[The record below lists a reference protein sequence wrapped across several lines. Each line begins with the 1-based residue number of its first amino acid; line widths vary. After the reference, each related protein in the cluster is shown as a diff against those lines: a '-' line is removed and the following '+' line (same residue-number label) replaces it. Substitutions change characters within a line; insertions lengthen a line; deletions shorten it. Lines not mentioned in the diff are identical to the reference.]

1 VNAVM
6 TDRIE
11 VVPRRVLVVDD
22 NQDSAD
28 SLRMLLELEG
38 HAVESVY
45 TANSALERA
54 AAYRPEVVLLDLG
67 LPGIDGYEVGR
78 RMKALPGLEGVRLV
92 ALTGFGQPEDQKR
105 SRSAGF
111 EGHLV
116 KPVEFAL
123 LRQALK

>member
-1 VNAVM
+1 M

-45 TANSALERA
+45 TAHTALERA
-54 AAYRPEVVLLDLG
+54 AAYKPEVVLLDLG
-67 LPGIDGYEVGR
+67 LPGIDGYEVAR
-78 RMKALPGLEGVRLV
+78 RMKALPGLEAVRLV
-92 ALTGFGQPEDQKR
+92 ALTGFGQPEDKKR

>member
-6 TDRIE
+6 SDRLK

-38 HAVESVY
+38 HQVESVY
-45 TANSALERA
+45 TAHSALERA
-54 AAYRPEVVLLDLG
+54 QSYHPEVVLLDLG
-67 LPGIDGYEVGR
+67 LPGIDGYEVAR
-78 RMKALPGLEGVRLV
+78 RMRALPGFEAVRLV
-92 ALTGFGQPEDQKR
+92 ALTGFGQPDDKKR

-111 EGHLV
+111 DGHLV

-123 LRQALK
+123 LQQVLR